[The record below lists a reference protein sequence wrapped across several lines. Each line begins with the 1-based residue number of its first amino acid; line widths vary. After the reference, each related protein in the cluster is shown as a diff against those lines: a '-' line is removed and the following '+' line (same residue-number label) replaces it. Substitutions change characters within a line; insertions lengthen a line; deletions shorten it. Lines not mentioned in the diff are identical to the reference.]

1 MRPND
6 WRQKKMTFTLNT
18 KPIDDEAISYLEE
31 ALRMAK
37 SGELK
42 NFFLVGELTQPDE
55 DGADLYY
62 SHSKMYIEDAL
73 DLMKQVTIQMIK
85 TYGEEKQNG

>member
-18 KPIDDEAISYLEE
+18 KPIDNEAIGYLRE
-31 ALRMAK
+31 ALRMAE

-42 NFFLVGELTQPDE
+42 NFFLVGELTRPDD

-62 SHSKMYIEDAL
+62 GHSKMYVEDAL
-73 DLMKQVTIQMIK
+73 DLMKQVTIQMFK
-85 TYGEEKQNG
+85 EVKEDKQNG